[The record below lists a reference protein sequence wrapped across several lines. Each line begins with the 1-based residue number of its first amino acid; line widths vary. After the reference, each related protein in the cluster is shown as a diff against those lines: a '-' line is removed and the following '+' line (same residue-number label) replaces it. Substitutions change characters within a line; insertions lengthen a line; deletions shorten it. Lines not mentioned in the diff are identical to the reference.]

1 MKELFLA
8 VLTFAILGGGV
19 VFGIRYREQAK
30 EVADMRPSI
39 ANFAPVN
46 LPENVSKDS
55 MDDMAK
61 DDAPTKEDA
70 APAKPDAPASLV
82 VKVLN
87 GGAVGGSAGKM
98 VSYLKQNGYAKAET
112 GNANGANKGVVIYF
126 SVDMADEAKV
136 LQLLLLK
143 QYQGVEAKPVA
154 EAKIPEAK
162 TAPMVVVL
170 GS

>member
-1 MKELFLA
+1 MALLVFA
-8 VLTFAILGGGV
+8 VIGGGIAL
-19 VFGIRYREQAK
+19 GLRYREQAR
-30 EVADMRPSI
+30 ETADMRPSI

-46 LPENVSKDS
+46 LPENVSHDS
-55 MDDMAK
+55 TDDAAK
-61 DDAPTKEDA
+61 NDAPTKEDVV
-70 APAKPDAPASLV
+70 PAKPDAPASVV

-143 QYQGVEAKPVA
+143 QYKGVEAKPVA

>member
-1 MKELFLA
+1 MALLVFA
-8 VLTFAILGGGV
+8 VIGGGIAL
-19 VFGIRYREQAK
+19 GLRYREQAR
-30 EVADMRPSI
+30 ETADMRPSI

-46 LPENVSKDS
+46 LPENVSHDS
-55 MDDMAK
+55 TDDAAK
-61 DDAPTKEDA
+61 NDAPTKEDVV
-70 APAKPDAPASLV
+70 PAKPDAPASVV

-87 GGAVGGSAGKM
+87 GGAVRGSAGKM

>member
-1 MKELFLA
+1 MALLVFA
-8 VLTFAILGGGV
+8 VIGGGIAL
-19 VFGIRYREQAK
+19 GLRYREQAR
-30 EVADMRPSI
+30 ETADMRPSI

-46 LPENVSKDS
+46 LPENVSHDS
-55 MDDMAK
+55 TDDAAK
-61 DDAPTKEDA
+61 NDAPTKEDVV
-70 APAKPDAPASLV
+70 PAKPDAPASVV

-87 GGAVGGSAGKM
+87 GGAVRGSAGKM

-112 GNANGANKGVVIYF
+112 GNANGANKGVAIYF
-126 SVDMADEAKV
+126 SADMADEAKV

>member
-1 MKELFLA
+1 MALL
-8 VLTFAILGGGV
+8 VFAIIGGGIAL
-19 VFGIRYREQAK
+19 GLRYREQAR
-30 EVADMRPSI
+30 ETADMRPSI

-55 MDDMAK
+55 MDDVAK
-61 DDAPTKEDA
+61 DDAPTKDT

-98 VSYLKQNGYAKAET
+98 VSYLKQNGYIKAEA

-126 SVDMADEAKV
+126 SADMADEAKV